1 MNRFVDLLF
10 GQPLPHSLHQALLFA
25 TFLLHF
31 VFVLTMIGTAVLS
44 FFYFIQRWRDGHID
58 GSQWDHRLLKTFLPL
73 EALAVVLGVAPL
85 LLIQVGH
92 TVSFFSAVNLLAP
105 YWVLVI
111 PIMVVAFLAIDILEH
126 STRRSYLHLAL
137 GTVGLACLI
146 VIPGVF
152 VAIVSLAENPQHWVA
167 VVQAHHSLVG
177 ELGWFWLFRY
187 LHVLGAAI
195 IFGAILH
202 YLLSEDADQQRKTEL
217 MYWLTGSIL
226 FQIAVGIAMLFTLL
240 AHLTGLSIAFL
251 LVGICAAAVLFTVG
265 VYGRLPRAKPLRA
278 HTVAIAG
285 IAVLLPMLLTR
296 QAIQDRAFFPV
307 DIEARKNAEAYAQ
320 QLAPYHQAS
329 ITAYQQHMASG
340 TPGGESIYIQSCS
353 FCHGEQGDGEG
364 KAAHDLNIPPAA
376 LDQIRTTPAHLRGTL
391 LAGVHG
397 SAMPTFG
404 FYTPDQSQS
413 LMSYMDSRFHVF
425 AQPEAALVTA
435 SPATAQHAWSVWS
448 GTCATCHGEGGGG
461 SIRGK
466 RFQPPVPDFTQY
478 SMTPERTFVAI
489 TAGYPGT
496 MMYGYGDK
504 LPDEVKWALVD
515 VIRSKRSQ

>member
-1 MNRFVDLLF
+1 MTSPVD
-10 GQPLPHSLHQALLFA
+10 
-25 TFLLHF
+25 
-31 VFVLTMIGTAVLS
+31 
-44 FFYFIQRWRDGHID
+44 R
-58 GSQWDHRLLKTFLPL
+58 RLLKTFLPL
-73 EALAVVLGVAPL
+73 EALAVVLGIAPL

-111 PIMVVAFLAIDILEH
+111 PIMIVAFLTLDILEH

-137 GTVGLACLI
+137 GMVGIACLI

-152 VAIVSLAENPQHWVA
+152 VAIISLAENPQHWIA
-167 VVQAHHSLVG
+167 VVQVHHSLVG

-202 YLLSEDADQQRKTEL
+202 YLLSEDSDRQRKTEL
-217 MYWLTGSIL
+217 MYWLIGSIL
-226 FQIAVGIAMLFTLL
+226 LQIAVGIAMLFTLP

-251 LVGICAAAVLFTVG
+251 VAGICAAAVLFTLG
-265 VYGRLPRAKPLRA
+265 FYARLPRAKPLRA

-307 DIEARKNAEAYAQ
+307 DNEARKNAAAYAR

-329 ITAYQQHMASG
+329 IAAYQQHVARA
-340 TPGGESIYIQSCS
+340 TPTGESIYTQSCS
-353 FCHGEQGDGEG
+353 FCHGEQGDGDG
-364 KAAHDLNIPPAA
+364 RAARELNIPPPP
-376 LDQIRTTPAHLRGTL
+376 LDQIRTTPAYLRGIL
-391 LAGVHG
+391 LEGIHG

-404 FYTPDQSQS
+404 FYTPDQLHS
-413 LMSYMDSRFHVF
+413 LMSYMDSRFHLF
-425 AQPEAALVTA
+425 ALPEAALVTA
-435 SPATAQHAWSVWS
+435 SSATAHQAKSVWS
-448 GTCATCHGEGGGG
+448 GTCAVCHGEKGGG
-461 SIRGK
+461 SVRGK
-466 RFQPPVPDFTQY
+466 KFQPPVPDFTQY

-489 TAGYPGT
+489 TAGYSGT

-504 LPDEVKWALVD
+504 VPDDVKWALVD
-515 VIRSKRSQ
+515 VIRSKRLQ